1 MRISVFA
8 VKHYFLSP
16 SYLCSALTS
25 PSFPFVPFL
34 FFTLNIVQHNF
45 ICVIFEP
52 GKKSKSRINLSH
64 RFYFSEHLK
73 LSWGVVYMCAN
84 IIYIYTHTH
93 RYVKY
98 IYILITSNNFVHKMS
113 EEEKITVIR
122 AS

>member
-1 MRISVFA
+1 
-8 VKHYFLSP
+8 
-16 SYLCSALTS
+16 
-25 PSFPFVPFL
+25 
-34 FFTLNIVQHNF
+34 
-45 ICVIFEP
+45 
-52 GKKSKSRINLSH
+52 
-64 RFYFSEHLK
+64 
-73 LSWGVVYMCAN
+73 MCAN